1 MFTTRGLPEPNASRL
16 ATRVASV
23 MRRRLRRFVRSPT
36 AAGLA
41 WLVALLALLE
51 LLVGMG
57 WIARWVIAPPSGI
70 YEATIEL
77 FSDGV
82 LTDSLALTLALVG
95 VTMAIAI
102 GVGITAGFLLFR
114 FRDFGIAYEPW
125 LGALFA
131 SPLPLAYPIFLVL
144 FGRSYTT
151 IVTMALAYATIPIII
166 NTREGLMAVSPVLVN
181 VGRSF
186 NVSSRTM
193 FWKIMFPAAIPTIF
207 AGIRL
212 GLIYGLLAIVAIEF
226 LTDLGG
232 MGRLVSDLNF
242 RFKVPETYSAITLIV
257 LLSALFFVG
266 LARVERWLRY
276 H

>member
-1 MFTTRGLPEPNASRL
+1 MSRRYPHFVG
-16 ATRVASV
+16 TVH
-23 MRRRLRRFVRSPT
+23 RRLSRFARSPE
-36 AAGLA
+36 AAGLV

-51 LLVGMG
+51 LAVGMG
-57 WIARWVIAPPSGI
+57 WVARWVIAPPSGI
-70 YEATIEL
+70 YEATIDM
-77 FSDGV
+77 FSEGE
-82 LTDSLALTLALVG
+82 LTDSLLLTLALVG
-95 VTMAIAI
+95 VTMSIAI
-102 GVGITAGFLLFR
+102 LVGVTAGFLLFR

-151 IVTMALAYATIPIII
+151 IVAMALAYATIPIII
-166 NTREGLMAVSPVLVN
+166 NTREGLMGISPVLIN

-212 GLIYGLLAIVAIEF
+212 GLIYGLLAIVAVEF

-232 MGRLVSDLNF
+232 LGRLVSDLNF
-242 RFKVPETYSAITLIV
+242 RFKVPETYSAIAIIV
-257 LLSALFFVG
+257 LLSALFFLG
-266 LARVERWLRY
+266 LARIERWLRY
-276 H
+276 R